1 MGDFGFGEY
10 LGWEGSGVD
19 EGLVRELE
27 GVIRACGGV
36 DEELCRALR
45 HLYDVVVR
53 MSFHGIVIVA
63 NDDYYYVTLTD
74 CPQYL
79 QCGRVLRLREYEPD
93 LRMKDL
99 LMTYR
104 RELIGILPI
113 ILYKAKEELERKRNN
128 TKQ

>member
-1 MGDFGFGEY
+1 MDFGFGEY
-10 LGWEGSGVD
+10 LGLEGSGVD
-19 EGLVRELE
+19 DELVRELD
-27 GVIRACGGV
+27 GLIKASCSG
-36 DEELCRALR
+36 DDELCRALR

-53 MSFHGIVIVA
+53 MSFHGIVIIA

-74 CPQYL
+74 CPNYL

-113 ILYKAKEELERKRNN
+113 ILHKAREKLEKKK
-128 TKQ
+128 T

>member
-1 MGDFGFGEY
+1 MFLMGDFGFGEY
-10 LGWEGSGVD
+10 LGLEGSGVD
-19 EGLVRELE
+19 DELVRELD
-27 GVIRACGGV
+27 GLIKAACGG
-36 DEELCRALR
+36 DDELCRALR

-74 CPQYL
+74 CPNYL

-113 ILYKAKEELERKRNN
+113 ILHKAREKLEKKK
-128 TKQ
+128 T